1 MTIFNLGGGGGGS
14 AAYYIRVRVSASAGT
29 PDLSGIQVT
38 ATSSGRPTVTG
49 TTDSTGECYLS
60 VKQGATYTV
69 ALSKQYYTF
78 SPASQQATTSEPVTD
93 LTATCYVQ
101 PSITVNVGGVD
112 ISGRTVTLTPASGS
126 AVSQVTGS
134 SGSVTF
140 QGLAITT
147 YTITVDYPAGQGVSP
162 ASDTQVTAAGGS
174 YTKSFTILSKPTLEV
189 TVSSATGN
197 VSGRTITATPT
208 SGGNAVTAQTNG
220 SGVAT
225 LTLMAGTQYTVAC
238 DAPSGYFSVTSQ
250 QTTLA
255 AGADSDMSF
264 TLQRKPIVNVTVTD
278 ASGGGNE
285 IGRTVQMSGPS
296 DTQTATT
303 VTGGT
308 CSFTANN
315 VGAYSFT
322 ITNLPEGASV
332 SAASQTLAA
341 DGTYSVSMTISF
353 GWLVGMSFNAST
365 FATDP
370 TGCLAYTDDAVGM
383 TPVSNTLTSLG
394 KVSTPGSWLMDGSC
408 DPLKDCYY
416 ATFDGDDVSE
426 VLNPE
431 NLKQTSEGDTSS
443 NTSLNT
449 MFVVP
454 KRRFIAAANKISM
467 TDKDDQGGDLLGHI
481 LDNVEYNNCALS
493 VYPGYNQSGTLKSI
507 SGVTPTRS
515 QARAIFRTQAR
526 ANGST
531 WHLMNWYEWQM
542 WRIMTL
548 FAMKSFDG
556 QRKIGQGVSTES
568 NYGPETGQC
577 DAMGPF
583 AGNISGTTQQV
594 KAFIEQPWGGS
605 YLFLDGTY
613 ETGGT
618 LYVGRNAN
626 PADSTSGKVDSG
638 LGNPP
643 LSGIYPT
650 QILSGSAMQWG
661 QGAGGD
667 GSDSVG
673 LCDYQ
678 YVSKSSDRQA
688 TVGGYAFGGSDCGPS
703 YLNGTTVSDS
713 STRCGARLAF
723 VFD

>member
-14 AAYYIRVRVSASAGT
+14 SAYYIRVRVSGSAGT

-60 VKQGATYTV
+60 VRQGATYTV
-69 ALSKQYYTF
+69 ALSKQYFTF

-112 ISGRTVTLTPASGS
+112 ISGRTVTLTPSSGS

-140 QGLAITT
+140 RGLDITT
-147 YTITVDYPAGQGVSP
+147 YTITCDYPAGQGVSP
-162 ASDTQVTAAGGS
+162 ASDTQTTAAGGS
-174 YTKSFTILSKPTLEV
+174 YTKSFTVLSKPSLTV
-189 TVSSATGN
+189 TVGSATGN
-197 VSGRTITATPT
+197 IANRTITATPS
-208 SGGNAVTAQTNG
+208 SGSTVTAQTNG

-225 LTLMAGTQYTVAC
+225 LTLMAGVAYTVSC
-238 DAPSGYFSVTSQ
+238 DSPSGYFAVSSQ
-250 QTTLA
+250 QTNLA
-255 AGADSDMSF
+255 AGADSDMGF
-264 TLQRKPIVNVTVTD
+264 TLQRKPQVTVTVTD
-278 ASGGGNE
+278 ASGGGNQS
-285 IGRTVQMSGPS
+285 GRTVQMSNGT
-296 DTQTATT
+296 DTQTQTT
-303 VTGGT
+303 SSGGT
-308 CSFTANN
+308 CSFTAN
-315 VGAYSFT
+315 GTGSYTFT
-322 ITNLPEGASV
+322 ITNIPEGASV
-332 SAASQTLAA
+332 ATVTQSLAA
-341 DGTYSVSMTISF
+341 DGVYNVAMTISF
-353 GWLVGMSFNAST
+353 GWLVSMNFNAALLAS
-365 FATDP
+365 DP
-370 TGCLAYTDDAVGM
+370 TGCLTYADDAVGM
-383 TPVSNTLTSLG
+383 TPVSNNKTSLG
-394 KVSTPGSWLMDGSC
+394 TVSTPGSWLMDGSC

-416 ATFDGDDVSE
+416 ATFDGNDVSE
-426 VLNPE
+426 ILNPN
-431 NLKQTSEGDTSS
+431 NLKQTDDGGSS
-443 NTSLNT
+443 HNTSLNT

-454 KRRFIAAANKISM
+454 KRRFIAAASKISM
-467 TDKDDQGGDLLGHI
+467 TDKEDQGGDLLGHI

-493 VYPGYNQSGTLKSI
+493 AYVGYNQGGTLKSI

-515 QARAIFRTQAR
+515 QTRATFRTQAR
-526 ANGST
+526 ANGGQ

-556 QRKIGQGVSTES
+556 QRKIGQGVSTGGS
-568 NYGPETGQC
+568 YGPQTGQC

-594 KAFIEQPWGGS
+594 KALIEQPWGGS

-618 LYVGRNAN
+618 LYVGRNLN
-626 PADSTSGKVDSG
+626 PSDNTTGKEDSG

-650 QILSGSAMQWG
+650 SILSGSAMQWG
-661 QGAGGD
+661 HGAGGS

-678 YVSKSSDRQA
+678 YVSSSSDRQA
-688 TVGGYAFGGSDCGPS
+688 MVGGSAGNGSDCGPS
-703 YLNGTTVSDS
+703 CLYGTSVSYS
-713 STRCGARLAF
+713 YSNYGARLAF